1 MHEEPPLAALQRLSA
16 YRRGREHVF
25 PSDGT
30 LEWFTRTQRAKLLQ
44 CGALVKVG
52 GLWFVNAP
60 KFDAYVM
67 SGGRLDELEAR
78 SEAAA

>member
-1 MHEEPPLAALQRLSA
+1 MHDTPPLAGLQR
-16 YRRGREHVF
+16 YRTYRQGREHVF

-30 LEWFTRTQRAKLLQ
+30 LEWFCRTQRDKLTR

-52 GLWFVNAP
+52 GLWFINAP

-67 SGGRLDELEAR
+67 NGGRIDER
-78 SEAAA
+78 EAA

>member
-1 MHEEPPLAALQRLSA
+1 MHEKTPLAALQRLSA

-30 LEWFTRTQRAKLLQ
+30 LEWFTRAQRAKLLQ

-60 KFDAYVM
+60 KFDAFVL
-67 SGGRLDELEAR
+67 SGCRVDELEAQ
-78 SEAAA
+78 A